1 MTLQPTDAAAQR
13 EPGDTGVPDD
23 SDRADEAVGLRGRV
37 KRTEQ
42 RATADRGHPRCR
54 VHDHVVHAA
63 TSMTMPPSGRPSRPC
78 CATAPGD
85 RRDHAEVAVTG
96 KADGHR
102 DLGGTRRAKDDGR
115 SPVEHRVGST
125 GPWPVVRRVVGQ
137 DDVAPEQA
145 TELVECAGVQDGSP
159 VRRHAAIVRRRRP
172 GRTARLASSQS
183 ATTRYSGVSRSASA
197 TRTHD
202 RTCAPGPSVAG

>member
-54 VHDHVVHAA
+54 VHDHVLHGRHVDDHAA
-63 TSMTMPPSGRPSRPC
+63 VG
-78 CATAPGD
+78 ADHPGD
-85 RRDHAEVAVTG
+85 AVTARAHRDHEVAVTG

-115 SPVEHRVGST
+115 SPVEHRVPQAPG
-125 GPWPVVRRVVGQ
+125 PVVRRVVGQ

-159 VRRHAAIVRRRRP
+159 GDAMRLSCGIDDPGEWPVAVEPRR
-172 GRTARLASSQS
+172 
-183 ATTRYSGVSRSASA
+183 
-197 TRTHD
+197 
-202 RTCAPGPSVAG
+202 